1 MTWLVK
7 LYPPAWRRRYGRELT
22 QLIAT
27 QPMSVTTAIDLVAGA
42 IDAWMRPQSSAAVSV
57 TSGTEGATMLAKMM
71 QLRCAGHGP
80 TVTSADVWKSLMVT
94 LGGTVV
100 LTLFWIWANRRF
112 AQNPYIDALG
122 LMAYSGPDPRGP
134 SLHLAQR
141 APVART
147 GHLHPRL
154 ECDSARDLADCRVAQ
169 RSSLARS
176 PRPMQLNTWIRIPE

>member
-27 QPMSVTTAIDLVAGA
+27 QPMSVATAIDLVAGA
-42 IDAWMRPQSSAAVSV
+42 IDAWMRPQSSVAVSA
-57 TSGTEGATMLAKMM
+57 TSGAEGATMLAKMM

-80 TVTSADVWKSLMVT
+80 TVTSADVWKSLVVT

-112 AQNPYIDALG
+112 AQNPYIDVLG
-122 LMAYSGPDPRGP
+122 LMAYSVPILVGLRYTSLKGRP
-134 SLHLAQR
+134 SRVQAIFILGLSAILLAI
-141 APVART
+141 ALIAAWLNAR
-147 GHLHPRL
+147 
-154 ECDSARDLADCRVAQ
+154 V
-169 RSSLARS
+169 
-176 PRPMQLNTWIRIPE
+176 